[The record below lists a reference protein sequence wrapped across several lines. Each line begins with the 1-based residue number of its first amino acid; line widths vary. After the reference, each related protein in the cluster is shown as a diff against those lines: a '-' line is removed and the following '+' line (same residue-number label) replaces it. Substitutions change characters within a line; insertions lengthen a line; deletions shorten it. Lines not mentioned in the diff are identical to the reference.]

1 MSDCDGVCKCKEEKK
16 EEVTFDRL
24 AELDRFL
31 DGNTIRKQFN
41 DVDMLVSPIVRKGKG
56 ETVLQF
62 SGWAIQLYSDGTW
75 IVTDTSGG

>member
-1 MSDCDGVCKCKEEKK
+1 MSDCDGGCKCKEEKK
-16 EEVTFDRL
+16 EEVTFDKL

-41 DVDMLVSPIVRKGKG
+41 DVDMLVSPIVRKAAT

-62 SGWAIQLYSDGTW
+62 CGWAISLNSNGTW
-75 IVTDTSGG
+75 FVEDTSGG